1 MKKRKHIRWNTLQIT
16 AIGFL
21 GIILLGGILLYLPV
35 SNTRQIAF
43 RRIIYIRYFRVRDR
57 TGNGSSGVSVYDIR
71 QGDTAYIDPDRRAWG
86 DRMYDAVL
94 FPASQA
100 DRA

>member
-21 GIILLGGILLYLPV
+21 GIILLGGILLYLPADRV
-35 SNTRQIAF
+35 Y

>member
-1 MKKRKHIRWNTLQIT
+1 MEYT
-16 AIGFL
+16 ADHSDRIPGD
-21 GIILLGGILLYLPV
+21 YLTWRNPAV
-35 SNTRQIAF
+35 PACQQYAADRVY
-43 RRIIYIRYFRVRDR
+43 RRMIYIRYFRVRDR